1 MSVKKLRHII
11 VALIVALSLA
21 VGATSAVAAPLP
33 QRPALGPTP
42 NGITWQ

>member
-21 VGATSAVAAPLP
+21 AGATGASAAPGP
-33 QRPALGPTP
+33 HRPASPTP
-42 NGITWQ
+42 DGITWQ